1 MGNSVDYTKEL
12 YEKPSVLK
20 TKSLSMVL
28 DRQVPS
34 RIGNKALEY
43 QGSKVT
49 LPATRELIGRD
60 GENKQYLST
69 QVRLFLYTCSFSF
82 FMCFFVVHSPLLF
95 VVETKCIADEMSHA
109 QMATFRFL
117 FSLSSANV
125 QPRIN
130 TLLR

>member
-1 MGNSVDYTKEL
+1 MQFVYMLTLHFYAAQSFGNFISVTLLVWLILIFLFFLLQSKSYSKQILRIVNLVGYSVDYTKEL

-49 LPATRELIGRD
+49 LPATQELIGRD

-69 QVRLFLYTCSFSF
+69 QVRLFLY
-82 FMCFFVVHSPLLF
+82 M
-95 VVETKCIADEMSHA
+95 
-109 QMATFRFL
+109 
-117 FSLSSANV
+117 
-125 QPRIN
+125 
-130 TLLR
+130 